1 MSANDNVHKEEEN
14 ACGVALSEPGSTEK
28 RVDEEERESSEEGL
42 KISLTPNKYNSDA
55 VMQDIEIE
63 ARESYQL
70 KQSLGI

>member
-1 MSANDNVHKEEEN
+1 MPNDNVHKEEEKV
-14 ACGVALSEPGSTEK
+14 GSEALSEPGNTEK
-28 RVDEEERESSEEGL
+28 RVDEEERESSEKGL
-42 KISLTPNKYNSDA
+42 KISLTPNRYGCDA